1 MPSSTALAGVTPTQR
16 YGAASIAENN
26 EISVDA
32 QRAKLELVI
41 DIAGDVWD
49 SV

>member
-1 MPSSTALAGVTPTQR
+1 MPSATALAGMTPTQR
-16 YGAASIAENN
+16 YGAASIAESN

-32 QRAKLELVI
+32 QRAKIELVI
-41 DIAGDVWD
+41 DIVRDLWG